1 VSSTFL
7 KIQTL
12 VNNGEIKVSS
22 HGYDEMAEDHIFVR
36 DIMSS
41 IQDGNVIE
49 DYPEF
54 GKGPCVLV
62 LQHDRDNSPI
72 HVVWGIPKGHNGPA
86 VIVTAYRP
94 DPDKWVDGYMRRKND
109 K

>member
-22 HGYDEMAEDHIFVR
+22 HGYDEMAEDYIFVK

-41 IQDGNVIE
+41 ILDGNVIE

-62 LQHDRDNSPI
+62 LQHDRDKKPI
-72 HVVWGIPKGHNGPA
+72 HVVWGIPKGNNGPA

-94 DPDKWVDGYMRRKND
+94 DPDKWADGYMRRK